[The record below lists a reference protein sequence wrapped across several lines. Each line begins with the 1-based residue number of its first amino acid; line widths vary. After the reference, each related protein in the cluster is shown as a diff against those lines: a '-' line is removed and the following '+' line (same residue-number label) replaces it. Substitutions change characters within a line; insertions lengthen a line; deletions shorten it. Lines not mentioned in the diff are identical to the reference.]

1 MTVVTTEQTP
11 CSADSPTARRPP
23 STRCRK
29 HAFARF
35 SSNVGLGTQFPGCS
49 PRSRHVSYDLHRSL
63 SVDCSVGR
71 YYDPGTGQLLSV
83 GPMVGRTGEPY
94 AYAYDSPVNE
104 KDPSGLKAC
113 EANEPEASDARTLE
127 FTPPQKNQDR
137 VLPYI
142 LFTSWS

>member
-1 MTVVTTEQTP
+1 V
-11 CSADSPTARRPP
+11 R
-23 STRCRK
+23 
-29 HAFARF
+29 
-35 SSNVGLGTQFPGCS
+35 
-49 PRSRHVSYDLHRSL
+49 
-63 SVDCSVGR
+63 
-71 YYDPGTGQLLSV
+71 
-83 GPMVGRTGEPY
+83 PY

-113 EANEPEASDARTLE
+113 EANEREASDARTLE

>member
-1 MTVVTTEQTP
+1 
-11 CSADSPTARRPP
+11 
-23 STRCRK
+23 
-29 HAFARF
+29 
-35 SSNVGLGTQFPGCS
+35 
-49 PRSRHVSYDLHRSL
+49 
-63 SVDCSVGR
+63 
-71 YYDPGTGQLLSV
+71 
-83 GPMVGRTGEPY
+83 MVGRTGEPY

-113 EANEPEASDARTLE
+113 EANEPGGKRCPYIR